1 MRLGVTVLL
10 GKTKVDHVDLVT
22 TLADAHQEVVGLDVA
37 VNERLGVDVL
47 DAGDELV
54 RQQKDGLERELPVA
68 EVEKILQ
75 TGSEK
80 VQDHGIVV
88 TLGSEPTD
96 ERDTNTTSE
105 GLVDTSLIFKLG
117 VLGLDALELDGD
129 LFSGDDVGAQ
139 VNVTERSG
147 TDLAADTVL
156 VTDSEI
162 LCCIQY

>member
-1 MRLGVTVLL
+1 MEVRLGVTVLL
-10 GKTKVDHVDLVT
+10 GKTKVDHVDLVS

-68 EVEKILQ
+68 EVEEILQ

-88 TLGSEPTD
+88 TLCSEPTD
-96 ERDTNTTSE
+96 ERDTNTTGE
-105 GLVDTSLIFKLG
+105 GLVDTCLIFELG
-117 VLGLDALELDGD
+117 VLGLDALELDGN
-129 LFSGDDVGAQ
+129 LFSRDDVSAQ
-139 VNVTERSG
+139 VDVTERSG
-147 TDLAADTVL
+147 TNLAADAVL

-162 LCCIQY
+162 L